1 MRRDSRIVGFQ
12 VILSHLFA
20 SQPECEP
27 MFETLKK
34 EEDKIFAK
42 DIVSAF
48 NSNRDELANII
59 DQHLVKYD
67 RDRVYKIDLAL
78 LYLAVAEIR
87 YIKTPFQI
95 VINETC
101 EIAKK
106 YSTSKSA
113 PFINGV
119 LSSIIKD
126 L

>member
-1 MRRDSRIVGFQ
+1 MRRDARVVGFQ

-20 SQPECEP
+20 EKPESEP
-27 MFETLKK
+27 IFETLKK
-34 EEDKIFAK
+34 EEDRAFANE
-42 DIVSAF
+42 IVSAF
-48 NSNRDELANII
+48 LSHREELEKLI

-78 LYLAVAEIR
+78 LYLALAEIN
-87 YIKTPFQI
+87 YIKTPFQV

-119 LSSIIKD
+119 LSSIVKG